1 MSYKLLAFLAG
12 VWLIGTWLG
21 ASYEGSWAQ
30 ASGASSPISYL
41 LNFSNAVQVTQVF
54 GLFPLPYPN
63 PQYFTTVFEVITWR
77 WSFLQGGDTAMIYQL
92 ILIFPLMGVASL
104 VVLVISVIRGNVSW
118 GIFLFPFPMKYRMPY
133 KDRHGIWKWP
143 K

>member
-1 MSYKLLAFLAG
+1 MSYKLLAFLTG

-21 ASYEGSWAQ
+21 ATYEASWAQ
-30 ASGASSPISYL
+30 NAATSNPISYL

-63 PQYFTTVFEVITWR
+63 PQYFTTVFDVITWR

-104 VVLVISVIRGNVSW
+104 VVLIISVIRGNVSW
-118 GIFLFPFPMKYRMPY
+118 G
-133 KDRHGIWKWP
+133 
-143 K
+143 